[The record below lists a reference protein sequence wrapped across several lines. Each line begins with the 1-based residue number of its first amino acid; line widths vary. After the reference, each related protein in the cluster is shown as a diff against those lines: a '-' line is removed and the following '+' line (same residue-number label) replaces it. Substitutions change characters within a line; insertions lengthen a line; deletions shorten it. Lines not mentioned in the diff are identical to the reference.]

1 MQCGPLREGSRALS
15 SPALTLSLQS
25 VKHAGL
31 GPRGLQGSLLPAHSF
46 SVYLCFFAEGHAKT
60 SFSLCPLP
68 PYLVHCFMCA
78 VGLLGLL
85 PPPLHICVLSSRSSV
100 PPTGR
105 AEFWAGSTSARCPP
119 HPCLLSPGPGAEAEM
134 RGQHP
139 PEFTVRCPQR
149 HSWLSKVRPYASQT
163 LWHAALAPLACC
175 WLWLPAVLRGCA
187 CLFQGLF
194 GTQSRQRAGSSGE
207 LLLSGPICSAT
218 SFRPRSLLVPN
229 ICPLANRREDVLRSS
244 CWGWGRLEEGVCW
257 GDGGGEGEINK

>member
-1 MQCGPLREGSRALS
+1 MGTGNSTSSHEGTSPTMQCGPLREGSRALS

-25 VKHAGL
+25 AKHAGL
-31 GPRGLQGSLLPAHSF
+31 GPRGPQGSLLPAHSF

-60 SFSLCPLP
+60 SFSLCPLL

-149 HSWLSKVRPYASQT
+149 HSWLSKVRSLCFTNPLARCPRASCV
-163 LWHAALAPLACC
+163 LLALAPCC
-175 WLWLPAVLRGCA
+175 P
-187 CLFQGLF
+187 QGLC
-194 GTQSRQRAGSSGE
+194 
-207 LLLSGPICSAT
+207 LPL
-218 SFRPRSLLVPN
+218 PRSLWDPESAESRL
-229 ICPLANRREDVLRSS
+229 CRRAPVVWPHLL
-244 CWGWGRLEEGVCW
+244 CNLL
-257 GDGGGEGEINK
+257 